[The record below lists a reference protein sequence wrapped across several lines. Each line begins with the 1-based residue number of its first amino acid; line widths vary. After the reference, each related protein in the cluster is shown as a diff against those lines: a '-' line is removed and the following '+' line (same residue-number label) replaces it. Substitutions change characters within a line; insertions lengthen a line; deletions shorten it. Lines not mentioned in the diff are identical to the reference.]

1 MVLPLPLA
9 ASNLSPF
16 LDADL
21 LRGGSEPLQCS
32 SHSLSFQEMFQENCL
47 QCIVTGSPDAII
59 DGELSLRC
67 KVRSKEVAMID
78 STFSCHTSFLLL

>member
-1 MVLPLPLA
+1 MLPLPLA

-16 LDADL
+16 LGADL

-32 SHSLSFQEMFQENCL
+32 SHSLSFKEMFQENCL
-47 QCIVTGSPDAII
+47 QCILTRSPDAII

-67 KVRSKEVAMID
+67 KVRSKEVVIIN
-78 STFSCHTSFLLL
+78 STFSCHTSFLRL